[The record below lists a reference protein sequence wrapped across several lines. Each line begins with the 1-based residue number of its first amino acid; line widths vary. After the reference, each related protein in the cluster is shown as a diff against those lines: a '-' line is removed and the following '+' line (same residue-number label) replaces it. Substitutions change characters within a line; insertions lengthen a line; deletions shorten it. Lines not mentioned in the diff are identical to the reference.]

1 MDLLILWLDSPNL
14 SIMNKKNKKLVS
26 QVAIEKTHGAV
37 MQLRERAEHLLHCNS
52 RELHEKQATVA
63 SRWENLVTCAEDRYV
78 LWLMRKKKIFRC
90 RYKLFKCI
98 QNIYISVIFNDNL
111 VTCAEDR

>member
-78 LWLMRKKKIFRC
+78 LWLMRKKI
-90 RYKLFKCI
+90 RYLGIGTSFLNVFK
-98 QNIYISVIFNDNL
+98 IYIYIGNIQ
-111 VTCAEDR
+111 